1 MNKRF
6 YRVLC
11 LVMSIVMLLG
21 TVGCGGTE
29 DVWSEWIDTVE
40 IKDENSSETDVT
52 SSEEEVS
59 SEDTVTSDIESTIDT
74 PSSST
79 QSTTSTND
87 KKTVI
92 NITNKSRTK
101 YKIVVS
107 LSNEGYD
114 EGRLMQKVI
123 KATSNASV
131 PLILDTENASGPEII
146 IGDTTRDL
154 SQNVKKTLKPNEYAI
169 KADSNG
175 NIAII
180 GDNAYALTL
189 AVEEFLVTYFGFDKN
204 ATKIGTGKEK
214 AVPINL
220 NIKKNLLSVY
230 KLTWSDEFNGSK
242 VDTNKWCFVPHMR
255 EQLHLKLFHD
265 ERAVKVENG
274 HMNLISGRIDSQ
286 NYWTNT
292 SLSTAETMVFKYG
305 YLEMRAKVPFGA
317 PAFPS
322 FWMQSNGYDAAE
334 PLCMA
339 EIDMFEH
346 FCSQGDDYLQ
356 TGVHKWY
363 KDGTGD
369 HYVGP
374 QIGRYYFGS
383 EKIAEQ
389 WHTYSLLWT
398 EESMNFMVDGVTYHT
413 IDITKTGDFG
423 DHNDGM
429 GAFHDY
435 CHIIFNNY
443 VHTSDGSEEG
453 NKSEQNAKPTDK
465 FPIKYIIDYV
475 RLYQI
480 PGQGGVVNLKEV
492 K

>member
-1 MNKRF
+1 MNKRIC
-6 YRVLC
+6 RALC

-21 TVGCGGTE
+21 AVGCGGTK
-29 DVWSEWIDTVE
+29 DIYSEWVETVE
-40 IKDENSSETDVT
+40 VKDDSSSETET
-52 SSEEEVS
+52 PSEDVS
-59 SEDTVTSDIESTIDT
+59 SEDTVTSDIESKPTNT
-74 PSSST
+74 SSATNTSSS
-79 QSTTSTND
+79 ND

-146 IGDTTRDL
+146 IGDTTRDF
-154 SQNVKKTLKPNEYAI
+154 SQSVKKTLKANEYAI
-169 KADSNG
+169 KADKDG

-180 GDNAYALTL
+180 GDNAYALSL
-189 AVEEFLVTYFGFDKN
+189 AVEEFLVNYFGYDKN
-204 ATKIGTGKEK
+204 ATKVGTGKEK
-214 AVPINL
+214 AVPLSL
-220 NIKKNLLSVY
+220 NVKKNLLSAY
-230 KLTWSDEFNGSK
+230 KLAWSDEFNGSK

-274 HMNLISGRIDSQ
+274 HMNLIAGRIDAN

-346 FCSQGDDYLQ
+346 FCSQGNDYLQ

-374 QIGRYYFGS
+374 TIGKFHFGS
-383 EKIAEQ
+383 EEIAEQ

-398 EESMNFMVDGVTYHT
+398 EEAMSFMVDGETYCT
-413 IDITKTGDFG
+413 IDITKEGDFG

-453 NKSEQNAKPTDK
+453 NNNAQNAKPTDK
-465 FPIKYIIDYV
+465 FPINYVIDYV